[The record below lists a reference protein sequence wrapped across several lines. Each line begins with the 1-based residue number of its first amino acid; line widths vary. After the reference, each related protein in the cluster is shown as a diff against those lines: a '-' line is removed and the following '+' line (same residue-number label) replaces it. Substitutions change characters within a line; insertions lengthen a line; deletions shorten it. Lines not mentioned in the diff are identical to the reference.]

1 MKRAALW
8 YAGAMNERI
17 RSIVEEARKLTPE
30 QRREMFDLLE
40 IEFAGEQ
47 SDGTPEDVAA
57 AWLEEVERRMA
68 KAERG
73 ETTFVDA
80 VQVLQRLRQIIR

>member
-1 MKRAALW
+1 
-8 YAGAMNERI
+8 MNERI

-30 QRREMFDLLE
+30 ERREMFDLLE

-47 SDGTPEDVAA
+47 SDGTPEEVEA
-57 AWLEEVERRMA
+57 AWLDEVRRRIA

-73 ETTFVDA
+73 ETTPVELEA
-80 VQVLQRLRQIIR
+80 AMARVRALIR